1 MDTWCLLPPNSLKG
15 LSWQSFNLKNYE
27 KILPWQP
34 IAGLHLLLSQWK
46 QNPDTE
52 LMANTTMT
60 ETRTNN
66 EACFIFN
73 TDFISPID
81 CKKLKHLYSQRLFD
95 KTSIKSD
102 WLINIPAGS
111 SNLLSVKK

>member
-1 MDTWCLLPPNSLKG
+1 
-15 LSWQSFNLKNYE
+15 
-27 KILPWQP
+27 
-34 IAGLHLLLSQWK
+34 
-46 QNPDTE
+46 
-52 LMANTTMT
+52 MANTTMT

-111 SNLLSVKK
+111 SNLLSVKNSSISYL